1 MYRSLD
7 PYMQGD
13 RDVIRQVHTP
23 LCINAHDM
31 DLCRKHALVLL
42 LTVSL
47 PGTTAYRS
55 IVKGTDH
62 WTSQVITEIVELSL
76 ALPGACTAVSGSL
89 DLSSRSADCFP
100 HSTTVI

>member
-13 RDVIRQVHTP
+13 RDVIHHVHTP
-23 LCINAHDM
+23 LCINAHYM
-31 DLCRKHALVLL
+31 GWCRKHAHVLL

-47 PGTTAYRS
+47 PITTTYRS

-62 WTSQVITEIVELSL
+62 WTSQVIAEIVELSP
-76 ALPGACTAVSGSL
+76 ALPAGTVIRRSL